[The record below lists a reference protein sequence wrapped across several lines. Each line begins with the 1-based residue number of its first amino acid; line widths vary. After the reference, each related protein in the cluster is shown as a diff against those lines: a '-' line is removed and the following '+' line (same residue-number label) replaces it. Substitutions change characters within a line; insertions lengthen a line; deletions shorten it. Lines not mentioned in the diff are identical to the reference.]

1 MDLKGKTILLT
12 GATGGIGE
20 AIARQLT
27 ECGSRLILVG
37 RTDKNLK
44 YMARE
49 LRLAR
54 NNGFTLQ
61 ADIATHAGRETIRT
75 ALIALENPIDVLI
88 NCAGVSL
95 FGFLEDNQPADIEKM
110 INTNVTATILLT
122 QQVLP
127 FLNKDR
133 GRILIVG
140 SSFGALGFP
149 GFAAY
154 CASKFALRGFAEAL
168 RRELADSKMQVAHIA
183 PRATN
188 TRLNSDTVV
197 ALNDALG
204 NNVDEPEDV
213 ALAVENLLSMR
224 NIHDVNLGWPE
235 RLFLRIN
242 AVFPRLIDKAL
253 RGKLP
258 LIRSFARKERD
269 VNTKH
274 VTINPV

>member
-37 RTDKNLK
+37 RSDKNLK

-127 FLNKDR
+127 FLNKDQ

-188 TRLNSDTVV
+188 TRLNSDAVV
-197 ALNDALG
+197 ELNDALG

-258 LIRSFARKERD
+258 LIRSFVRKERD